1 MPAFMP
7 SLTPILPRSQ
17 RVRPFSTGLLTWP
30 IALYKTDYKDIQ
42 RINGP
47 DAYFFVRFLRVM
59 IRVLVPIWIISWIVL
74 LPVTSVNNSIPGNT
88 GLSRFTLG
96 NIAPN
101 HKERYAAFIILVW
114 LSTCESY
121 VCESDADWVLNTI
134 CWSYVVWIYW
144 NIKHEMTHFINV
156 RQLHLINPVHSRSAQ
171 ANTILISGIPS
182 KYLSEKELSQLYSRF
197 PGGVKKIW
205 INRYDTLLEC
215 KVIYL
220 HRIFAVI

>member
-1 MPAFMP
+1 
-7 SLTPILPRSQ
+7 
-17 RVRPFSTGLLTWP
+17 
-30 IALYKTDYKDIQ
+30 
-42 RINGP
+42 
-47 DAYFFVRFLRVM
+47 
-59 IRVLVPIWIISWIVL
+59 
-74 LPVTSVNNSIPGNT
+74 
-88 GLSRFTLG
+88 
-96 NIAPN
+96 
-101 HKERYAAFIILVW
+101 
-114 LSTCESY
+114 
-121 VCESDADWVLNTI
+121 
-134 CWSYVVWIYW
+134 
-144 NIKHEMTHFINV
+144 MTHFINV